1 MASKVSICS
10 NALLM
15 LGAQTINSLTENS
28 DRALLAANL
37 YDSTRDDVL
46 RSHPWNCATKRVI
59 LAPEATAPAFGYGA
73 AFVLPPDWL
82 RTLEVGEFGYELDYK
97 TENGRI
103 LADTSALP
111 LRYVFR
117 NDQEA
122 TWDAMLVK
130 AMELRMAA
138 EMAYAITSSASMAD
152 LMFNKLQQHMK
163 QARAVDGMDDPPQ
176 ELGDYPLMQ
185 ARFGGRRGF

>member
-10 NALLM
+10 NALLL
-15 LGAQTINSLTENS
+15 LGAQTINSLSEST

-59 LAPEATAPAFGYGA
+59 LAPETTAPAFGYSA
-73 AFVLPPDWL
+73 AFVLPSDWL
-82 RTLEVGEFGYELDYK
+82 RTMEVGEFGYELDYK

-103 LADTSALP
+103 LADATALP

-176 ELGDYPLMQ
+176 ELGDYPLLQ

>member
-1 MASKVSICS
+1 VASKVSICS
-10 NALLM
+10 NALLL
-15 LGAQTINSLTENS
+15 LGAQTINSLSESN

-59 LAPEATAPAFGYGA
+59 LAPETTAPAFGYSA
-73 AFVLPPDWL
+73 AFVLPSDWL
-82 RTLEVGEFGYELDYK
+82 RTMEVGEFGYELDYK

-103 LADTSALP
+103 LADATALP

-176 ELGDYPLMQ
+176 ELGDYPLLQ

>member
-15 LGAQTINSLTENS
+15 LGAQTINSLTEGT

-46 RSHPWNCATKRVI
+46 RSHPWNCAVKRVI
-59 LAPEATAPAFGYGA
+59 LPPEAAAPAFGYSA
-73 AFVLPPDWL
+73 SFLLPADWL
-82 RTLEVGEFGYELDYK
+82 RTLQVGEDGYELDYK
-97 TENGRI
+97 TEGGRI
-103 LADTSALP
+103 LADTNALP

-117 NDQEA
+117 NDQES

-152 LMFNKLQQHMK
+152 MHHNKLQQHMK

-176 ELGDYPLMQ
+176 ELGDYPLLQ
-185 ARFGGRRGF
+185 SRFGGRRGF

>member
-15 LGAQTINSLTENS
+15 LGAQTINSLTEGT

-73 AFVLPPDWL
+73 SFILPSDWL

-103 LADTSALP
+103 LADTNALP

-117 NDQEA
+117 NDQES

-176 ELGDYPLMQ
+176 ELGDYPLLQ
-185 ARFGGRRGF
+185 SRFGGRRGF

>member
-10 NALLM
+10 NALLL
-15 LGAQTINSLTENS
+15 LGAQTINSLSESN

-59 LAPEATAPAFGYGA
+59 LAPETTAPAFGYSA
-73 AFVLPPDWL
+73 AFVLPSDWL
-82 RTLEVGEFGYELDYK
+82 RTMEVGEFGYELDYK

-103 LADTSALP
+103 LADATALP

-176 ELGDYPLMQ
+176 ELGDYPLLQ